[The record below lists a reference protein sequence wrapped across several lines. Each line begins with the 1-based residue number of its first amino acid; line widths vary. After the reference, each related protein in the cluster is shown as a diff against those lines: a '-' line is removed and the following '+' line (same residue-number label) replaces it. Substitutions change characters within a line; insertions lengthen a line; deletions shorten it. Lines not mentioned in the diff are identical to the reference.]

1 MNTMEL
7 FAGSCSFSKVAKKL
21 GWNTFTTDW
30 EQYGAIDYVADILE
44 FDYNKI
50 PYDVD
55 VIWASPPCTTFSVAS
70 IGHHWTKHRVPKT
83 KEAEI
88 GLEILNKTLKIIESV
103 DPKFWVIENPR
114 GMMRK
119 VPVMD
124 KYNHYLQTPW
134 YCQYGETRAKPTD
147 IWSNIKWVPRSCKNG
162 NPNCHHERAP
172 RGSRTGTQGIKGA
185 HLRSVVPR
193 ELCEDI
199 CQSILSHGL
208 TSIQTKLNVGVIN
221 E

>member
-70 IGHHWTKHRVPKT
+70 IGHHWKCGNKAYIPKT
-83 KEAEI
+83 QEAV
-88 GLEILNKTLKIIESV
+88 L
-103 DPKFWVIENPR
+103 
-114 GMMRK
+114 
-119 VPVMD
+119 
-124 KYNHYLQTPW
+124 
-134 YCQYGETRAKPTD
+134 
-147 IWSNIKWVPRSCKNG
+147 
-162 NPNCHHERAP
+162 
-172 RGSRTGTQGIKGA
+172 
-185 HLRSVVPR
+185 
-193 ELCEDI
+193 
-199 CQSILSHGL
+199 
-208 TSIQTKLNVGVIN
+208 
-221 E
+221 